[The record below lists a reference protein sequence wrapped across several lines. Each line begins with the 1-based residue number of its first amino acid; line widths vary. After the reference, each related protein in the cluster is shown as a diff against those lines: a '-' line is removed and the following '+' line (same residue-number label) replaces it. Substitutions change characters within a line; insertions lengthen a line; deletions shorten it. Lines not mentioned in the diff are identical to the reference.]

1 MTSTA
6 LPAPP
11 CQTDPA
17 TLREM
22 AADPWQHRR
31 SVQRLQAIL
40 REEPLA
46 VDNEL
51 ALRAR
56 LADELRALGR
66 HTEAR
71 EVAATA
77 VALAASADDLPGAQR
92 ARVQLAQLHRE
103 SGDVE
108 RADRMFA
115 EMLTESD
122 QMCDLTRAF
131 TLQHAGQ
138 NHFEQGR
145 YEQAAPYFAAAA
157 RLRERIGAPAE
168 QIAQSRR
175 YLAETHRRV
184 GRPPEVAPTVGRRTP
199 APAGA
204 VSG

>member
-1 MTSTA
+1 MTLTA

-31 SVQRLQAIL
+31 SVHRLKAIL
-40 REEPLA
+40 REEALA
-46 VDNEL
+46 PSDEL
-51 ALRAR
+51 ALRTR

-66 HTEAR
+66 HADALA
-71 EVAATA
+71 VAATA
-77 VALAASADDLPGAQR
+77 VALAASLDDVPGAQR

-103 SGDVE
+103 SGDAE

-115 EMLTESD
+115 ELLTEAD

-131 TLQHAGQ
+131 TLHHAGQ

-145 YEQAAPYFAAAA
+145 YEQAAPYFAAAT

-168 QIAQSRR
+168 QIARSHR

-184 GRPPEVAPTVGRRTP
+184 GRTPEITLPGVRRSP
-199 APAGA
+199 AAAGA
-204 VSG
+204 VGV